1 MQKLGSEN
9 INTPWDAS
17 QVPCNCGL
25 WLNREETLSAASKKT
40 FYNNPDENLQTW
52 VCLGLKPFKLPTIQE
67 VCAMNKHLK
76 KLFDKFWEKNEKL
89 MLRLSKR

>member
-25 WLNREETLSAASKKT
+25 WLNREETLSVASKKT
-40 FYNNPDENLQTW
+40 FYNNPDVDLQT
-52 VCLGLKPFKLPTIQE
+52 
-67 VCAMNKHLK
+67 
-76 KLFDKFWEKNEKL
+76 
-89 MLRLSKR
+89 

>member
-25 WLNREETLSAASKKT
+25 WLNREETLSATSKKT
-40 FYNNPDENLQTW
+40 FYNNPEENLQTW
-52 VCLGLKPFKLPTIQE
+52 VCLGLKPFKLPTIQRGE
-67 VCAMNKHLK
+67 SAIPPTIKAVGILA
-76 KLFDKFWEKNEKL
+76 
-89 MLRLSKR
+89 RVR